1 MHTSP
6 GRCSHFQRISLQR
19 YDCGAVI
26 IMLKLLAQVV
36 KIMLLRQLKDHP
48 SEYNYNNVKRWTNR
62 HFNRNLKTVT
72 NPNLNIFEFDE
83 VLVPMNHEN
92 SHWYLAVIY
101 MTEKRIL
108 NYDSLQSLGIDER
121 SVLLRFVNCREIA
134 ADLNYCPSLLPS
146 PCQCLQFQVLNMR
159 VICQILMRRIRNE
172 ERCAT
177 GPQCLGHYVGARKC
191 PPAERR
197 CLLWGVSLFVY
208 EEHVHARHAS
218 GKYLLRLQCMDSKGR

>member
-1 MHTSP
+1 
-6 GRCSHFQRISLQR
+6 
-19 YDCGAVI
+19 
-26 IMLKLLAQVV
+26 MLKLLAQVV

-121 SVLLRFVNCREIA
+121 SVLLRFVNCCEIA
-134 ADLNYCPSLLPS
+134 ADLNYCPSFLPS
-146 PCQCLQFQVLNMR
+146 ESLPV
-159 VICQILMRRIRNE
+159 
-172 ERCAT
+172 
-177 GPQCLGHYVGARKC
+177 PS
-191 PPAERR
+191 
-197 CLLWGVSLFVY
+197 VSSV
-208 EEHVHARHAS
+208 EHARHLPDTYATNQKRREVCHWTAVL
-218 GKYLLRLQCMDSKGR
+218 GTLRRCPKMSPSRTTLSPVG